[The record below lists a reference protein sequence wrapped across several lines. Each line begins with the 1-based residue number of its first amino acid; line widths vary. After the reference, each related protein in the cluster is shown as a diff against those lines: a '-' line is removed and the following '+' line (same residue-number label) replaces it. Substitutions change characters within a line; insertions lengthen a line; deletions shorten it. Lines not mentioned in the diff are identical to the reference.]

1 MSTPT
6 PFSLSSVQTMILC
19 GYPVS
24 TEEFGHCYYDGDGD
38 GVSKNLDEAFVWYR
52 VAQCAG
58 NHRVDCLVN
67 YLDSKL
73 EPHKRLKLISRAK
86 HIYQSALSKPVSA
99 ISFGLVRTS
108 DEGLQKG

>member
-1 MSTPT
+1 MYTPT
-6 PFSLSSVQTMILC
+6 KLSLSSVQSMILC

-38 GVSKNLDEAFVWYR
+38 GVSKNLGEAFVWYR

-73 EPHKRLKLISRAK
+73 EPHTRLKLISRAK
-86 HIYQSALSKPVSA
+86 HIYRKALSKPVSA
-99 ISFGLVRTS
+99 IPFVHG
-108 DEGLQKG
+108 EGINV